1 MSLPDEFIRMAR
13 ALAFYRKFKHRRAR
27 RRGRFFTDGDGLKG
41 WEAIGSGFYGEAW
54 SHKDYPGLVV
64 KISGRAGFGVP
75 DAVPSREPSL
85 DGWPVFA
92 EHCLANPH
100 QNLPKIMY
108 FERLSLGIS
117 FGIMP
122 YYVPI
127 ETHVDEDAAEILDRW
142 RDYLEG
148 DCGAPKWL
156 WPMIGMRAALG
167 MRVDLHSGNVMK
179 DPNTGAYIMTDPFS
193 AEGTYPGTYTDGYC
207 TDL

>member
-1 MSLPDEFIRMAR
+1 MSLPDAFISMAR
-13 ALAFYRKFKHRRAR
+13 ALAFYRKFKYRRAK
-27 RRGRFFTDGDGLKG
+27 RRGRLFTDTDGLKG
-41 WEAIGSGFYGEAW
+41 WSDIGSGFYGEAW
-54 SHKDYPGLVV
+54 SHEDYPGLVV

-100 QNLPKIMY
+100 PNLPKIMY

-148 DCGAPKWL
+148 SYGAPKWM
-156 WPMIGMRAALG
+156 WPIIGMRDALG
-167 MRVDLHSGNVMK
+167 MGVDLHSGNVMK

-193 AEGTYPGTYTDGYC
+193 ADGTYADVYYTD
-207 TDL
+207 L

>member
-13 ALAFYRKFKHRRAR
+13 ALAFYRKFKHRRAS
-27 RRGRFFTDGDGLKG
+27 RRGRLFTDGDGLKG
-41 WEAIGSGFYGEAW
+41 WEALGSGFYGEAW
-54 SHKDYPGLVV
+54 SHEDYPGLVV

-75 DAVPSREPSL
+75 DCVPSREPSL

-100 QNLPKIMY
+100 PNLPKIMY

-127 ETHVDEDAAEILDRW
+127 ETHVDDDAAEILDRW

-193 AEGTYPGTYTDGYC
+193 ADGTYADGYYTD
-207 TDL
+207 L

>member
-13 ALAFYRKFKHRRAR
+13 ALAFYRKFKHRRAKW
-27 RRGRFFTDGDGLKG
+27 RGRLFTDEDGLKG
-41 WEAIGSGFYGEAW
+41 WSYIGSGFYGEAW
-54 SHKDYPGLVV
+54 SHEDYPGLVV
-64 KISGRAGFGVP
+64 KISGRAGFGIP
-75 DAVPSREPSL
+75 DAVPSRKPPL

-117 FGIMP
+117 FGVMP
-122 YYVPI
+122 YYVPL
-127 ETHVDEDAAEILDRW
+127 EPHDDEDDSEILEKW

-148 DCGAPKWL
+148 ARRSPKWM
-156 WPMIGMRAALG
+156 WPIIGMRDALN
-167 MRVDLHSGNVMK
+167 MRVDLHRDNVMK

-193 AEGTYPGTYTDGYC
+193 AVGTYADDGY
-207 TDL
+207 

>member
-13 ALAFYRKFKHRRAR
+13 ALAFYRKFKHRRAK
-27 RRGRFFTDGDGLKG
+27 RRGRLFTDTDGLKG
-41 WEAIGSGFYGEAW
+41 WSDIGSGFYGEAW
-54 SHKDYPGLVV
+54 SHADYPGWVV
-64 KISGRAGFGVP
+64 KISGRAGFGAP

-100 QNLPKIMY
+100 PNLPKIMY

-122 YYVPI
+122 YYVHI
-127 ETHVDEDAAEILDRW
+127 ETYDDDEAAAILREW

-148 DCGAPKWL
+148 DGDAPKWL
-156 WPMIGMRAALG
+156 WPIIGMRGALG
-167 MRVDLHSGNVMK
+167 LRVDLHSGNVMK
-179 DPNTGAYIMTDPFS
+179 NPDTGDYIMTDPFS
-193 AEGTYPGTYTDGYC
+193 AAATYGDYGY
-207 TDL
+207 

>member
-54 SHKDYPGLVV
+54 RHEDYPGLVV
-64 KISGRAGFGVP
+64 KISGRAGFGLESA
-75 DAVPSREPSL
+75 DMYSREPSL

-92 EHCLANPH
+92 EHCFANPH
-100 QNLPKIMY
+100 PNLPKIMY

-127 ETHVDEDAAEILDRW
+127 ETHVDEDADEILDRW
-142 RDYLEG
+142 RGYLEG
-148 DCGAPKWL
+148 NCGAPKWL
-156 WPMIGMRAALG
+156 WPIIGMRAALG

-193 AEGTYPGTYTDGYC
+193 ADGIYADGYYTD
-207 TDL
+207 L